1 MDLGKASL
9 QDLKNEINR
18 REQCEKMPKK
28 NLILLGPPGS
38 GKGTQAIKLLND
50 FCYCQLSTGD
60 LLRDA
65 VKNKTA
71 GGIKAKE
78 AMDKG
83 QLVTNDII
91 FEIIETE
98 MKSPSCERG
107 IIFDGFPRTAEQ
119 AESLGNF
126 LRNVGRNLDLVF
138 ELKVNEE
145 ELYERAEG
153 RRIHLASGRT
163 YHITKNPPK
172 VENIDDVTGEPLIHR
187 SDDNREVIKS
197 RMEIYYQKTL
207 PVSSYYEKMGL
218 LRKVDSMQPIEKVF
232 SDIKANLMH

>member
-1 MDLGKASL
+1 MDLGRLSL

-18 REQCEKMPKK
+18 REKCEKMPKK
-28 NLILLGPPGS
+28 NIIMLGPPGS

-65 VKNKTA
+65 VKNKTVA
-71 GGIKAKE
+71 GLKAKD

-83 QLVTNDII
+83 QLVTNEII
-91 FEIIETE
+91 FEIIENE
-98 MKSPSCERG
+98 MKNPSCERG

-119 AESLGNF
+119 AESLGTF
-126 LRNVGRNLDLVF
+126 LNNIGRNLDAVF

-145 ELYERAEG
+145 EIIDRAVG

-187 SDDNREVIKS
+187 SDDNRETVKS
-197 RMEIYYQKTL
+197 RMDIYNQKTL
-207 PVSSYYEKMGL
+207 PVAAYYEKMGL
-218 LRKVDSMQPIEKVF
+218 LKKVDSMQSIEKVYGE
-232 SDIKANLMH
+232 IKSGLMH